1 MSFGVDSIDTYQV
14 VRSRAFSILDAKILR
29 CTQMRKNTFFRY

>member
-1 MSFGVDSIDTYQV
+1 MSVGGESIDTYQV

-29 CTQMRKNTFFRY
+29 CTQMCKTTFFRY